1 MRNAIFVFLL
11 IVLAAAAFIAYNA
24 VFIVHQT
31 QTALVL
37 EFGNPKK
44 IITEPGLNYKVPLIQ
59 TVEFFDKR
67 ILDIDLPSKEVIAAD
82 QKRLVVDAFARYKI
96 VDPLMFFQSVTN
108 ELGARNRIDSILDLV
123 IRSVL
128 GGSDFF
134 AIVRTKRSELMHT
147 IAQRVDNEAKS
158 FGIQVIDVRLR
169 RVDLPEANSQA
180 IYERMKTER
189 QREAAEIR
197 AQGTEASKRIRANGD
212 RQVTVIVA
220 EATRD
225 AEEIRG
231 DGDAQRNRIYA
242 DAFGK
247 DPNFFAFYRSMQ
259 AYEEGLKSGDT
270 RLVISPT
277 SEFFDYFNS
286 PDGRHA
292 PATPGKASGAP
303 SPTSTSASQA
313 LR

>member
-11 IVLAAAAFIAYNA
+11 IVLGAAAFIAYNA

-44 IITEPGLNYKVPLIQ
+44 VLTTPGLNFKIPFIQ

-96 VDPLMFFQSVTN
+96 VDPLLFFQSVTN
-108 ELGARNRIDSILDLV
+108 ELGAHNRIDSILDAV
-123 IRSVL
+123 MRSTL

-134 AIVRTKRSELMHT
+134 EVVKTKRADLMHD
-147 IAQRVDNEAKS
+147 IAKRVDNEAKS
-158 FGIQVIDVRLR
+158 FGIQVVDVRLR

-197 AQGTEASKRIRANGD
+197 AQGTEASKRIRAMGIA
-212 RQVTVIVA
+212 RSRSLPPTQTAMPSRSVVT
-220 EATRD
+220 ATRS
-225 AEEIRG
+225 ATASMPRPSAKI
-231 DGDAQRNRIYA
+231 
-242 DAFGK
+242 
-247 DPNFFAFYRSMQ
+247 PNSLPSTDRCRPM
-259 AYEEGLKSGDT
+259 
-270 RLVISPT
+270 R
-277 SEFFDYFNS
+277 
-286 PDGRHA
+286 
-292 PATPGKASGAP
+292 KA
-303 SPTSTSASQA
+303 
-313 LR
+313 